1 MHKACLKSGSIVIVF
16 GLLCVLLAFSSSAPV
31 SAKSKA
37 FEKGVPIVMD
47 LPKAEFL
54 PNQVIVKFKGERNL
68 SAVEKMKTFEMLS
81 WEPISM
87 GCTRL
92 WVQGDIKKACDELMT
107 NPDVEFAEPN
117 YIRYL
122 QVTPND
128 PLFVNQTN
136 LKLANAETG
145 WNIETGDSSVTIA
158 VIDTGCDLN
167 HPDLKANLLEG
178 ANFRED
184 GTAPNDDSGHGTA
197 VSGVCGAIGNN
208 GVGVCGASWN
218 VKILP
223 LRACGGQG
231 LSCNVV
237 DEVDAIND
245 AVARGADIINLSLGG
260 FGRSSLEEG
269 AVNNAWNAGLIL
281 FAAAGNHGLLGKFDD
296 PETEDN
302 INYPAGYENVVGV
315 SSIDYPAGGNLSLVQ
330 LSDFSNSGDAVSVTA
345 QGRDIYTTA
354 PSVDVP
360 YLIFSTKADYGVIP
374 GTSFSTPLVSG
385 MAAVI
390 LSHFPNLTNQE
401 LRSKIESSAT
411 DLGPA
416 GWDNEFGWGLVDF
429 RNAMVGS
436 TYGSNTDFNVGVT
449 TSPILN
455 DDVII
460 VVKAKVQINGSPVV
474 SYSYTE
480 GSTLHTGF
488 VPLVQMQGSTTV
500 WTGRMSTLFSG
511 NITFKA
517 NGVGSGGNL
526 NELELDYFKG
536 KSN

>member
-1 MHKACLKSGSIVIVF
+1 MHRACLKTGSVVTLF
-16 GLLCVLLAFSSSAPV
+16 CFLFLLLAVSSSAPV
-31 SAKSKA
+31 SANGKA
-37 FEKGVPIVMD
+37 SEKGVPIVRD

-54 PNQVIVKFKGERNL
+54 QNL
-68 SAVEKMKTFEMLS
+68 AAVEKMKTFEMLS

-87 GCTRL
+87 GYTRL
-92 WVQGDIKKACDELMT
+92 WVQGDVKIACDELMT
-107 NPDVEFAEPN
+107 NPNVEVAEPN

-136 LKLANAETG
+136 LKMANAETG
-145 WNIETGDSSVTIA
+145 WNIETGDATVTIA

-184 GTAPNDDSGHGTA
+184 GGSAADDSGHGTA
-197 VSGVCGAIGNN
+197 VTGVCGAIGNN
-208 GVGVCGASWN
+208 STGVTGASWN

-237 DEVDAIND
+237 DEVEAINE

-269 AVNNAWNAGLIL
+269 AVDDAWAAGVIL
-281 FAAAGNHGLLGKFDD
+281 FAAAGNHGLLGKFGD
-296 PETEDN
+296 PDTESN
-302 INYPAGYENVVGV
+302 INYPAGYDNCVGV
-315 SSIDYPAGGNLSLVQ
+315 SSIDYPANGNLSLVQ

-385 MAAVI
+385 LAAVI

-401 LRSKIESSAT
+401 LRAKIQSSAT

-416 GWDNEFGWGLVDF
+416 GWDDQFGWGLVDF
-429 RNAMVGS
+429 RKALEGS
-436 TYGSNTDFNVGVT
+436 TYGSNSDFNVGIT

-455 DDVII
+455 DDVI
-460 VVKAKVQINGSPVV
+460 VVCKVKVQINGSPVV

-488 VPLVQMQGSTTV
+488 VTLVPMQGNTTI
-500 WTGRMSTLFSG
+500 WTGRISTLFSG

-526 NELELDYFKG
+526 NELVLDYFKG